1 MRSKGLAAFLLL
13 AGLAG
18 SAAHAASVPVLES
31 RGGDSL
37 SDSDRSILA
46 SWALAQPE
54 VKAHV
59 GADRL
64 RFLRG
69 GAEVAKRNQ
78 DQGGG
83 EYRRALLF
91 YRNYDRGLV
100 HEVEVDLDAGTIGI
114 RDLFDSV
121 QPTREE
127 VAAAVDVIRKDPVL
141 GVLVDDPAIHVD
153 GGFYER
159 AQIERDPCA
168 KDICLIV
175 ELMNAGVGNGW
186 ASRVIVNLSKG
197 TVANRDFHGPTVE
210 GQIVPLSDLGAH

>member
-13 AGLAG
+13 VGLAG

-37 SDSDRSILA
+37 SDSDRSTLA

-69 GAEVAKRNQ
+69 GAEIAKR
-78 DQGGG
+78 DGG

-114 RDLFDSV
+114 RDLYDSV

-127 VAAAVDVIRKDPVL
+127 VAAAVDIIRKDPVL
-141 GVLVDDPAIHVD
+141 GVLVGDPSIHVD

-159 AQIERDPCA
+159 AMIERDPCA

-186 ASRVIVNLSKG
+186 ANRVIVNLSQGK
-197 TVANRDFHGPTVE
+197 VANRDFHGPTVE